1 MGLQQVGKIVG
12 ELLHGQCVNLM
23 PKILARPAHGE
34 GIGLYRFGLHAVE
47 LEAFEVSLI
56 ILLEIL
62 DIRG

>member
-12 ELLHGQCVNLM
+12 ELLHGQCVNLI
-23 PKILARPAHGE
+23 PEIPACPAHGE
-34 GIGLYRFGLHAVE
+34 GISLNRFGLHAVE
-47 LEAFEVSLI
+47 LEAFEVSLV